1 MYRIFYLNKALFL
14 CDSPMEKVNS
24 IKIENINDLCLALR
38 QWQEEDEEQDLCFYG
53 LPTEKL
59 LSYLKDFY
67 TYREAAGGI
76 VKNNKGEYLF
86 IKRFGVWDLPKG
98 KLENGE
104 TPEKA
109 AIREVEEETGVRNL
123 SISKQI
129 NDSWHIYPWKGKTV
143 LKKTYWYLMNSN
155 YEGTLIPQTGED
167 ITEAVWLNQ
176 KDAKEKLKNYS
187 YRSLSENLLEFI
199 R

>member
-1 MYRIFYLNKALFL
+1 MYRIFYLNKAFFL
-14 CDSPMEKVNS
+14 CDSPMEKVKS
-24 IKIENINDLCLALR
+24 IKVENINDLCLALR
-38 QWQEEDEEQDLCFYG
+38 KWQEEAVEYDLCFYG

-59 LSYLKDFY
+59 LGYLKDFY
-67 TYREAAGGI
+67 TYIEAAGGI
-76 VKNNKGEYLF
+76 VKNNKEEHLL
-86 IKRFGVWDLPKG
+86 IKRLGKWDLPKG
-98 KLENGE
+98 KIEKGE

-129 NDSWHIYPWKGKTV
+129 SDSWHIYPWKGKTV
-143 LKKTYWYLMNSN
+143 LKKTYWYLMNST
-155 YEGTLIPQTGED
+155 YEGTLIPQTKED
-167 ITEAVWLNQ
+167 ITEAVWLKQ
-176 KDAKEKLKNYS
+176 KDAKEKFKKHS